1 MESTAISVD
10 IDKIIKKE
18 QDQLRKFGYYIHFV
32 DNEKFTDIHTHGL
45 LMNFGIL
52 DLQLIVPYGTEY
64 SNGPDSLNDF
74 DFIINSFLNICEYAM
89 DRNNDPL
96 CNNDFSNLSLPN
108 KSTKKIKFKV
118 VKDNDFDRMLLRA
131 IIPDSN
137 GKYPWDDDCDELYKL
152 QFSTE
157 DLAYN
162 KRIYQL

>member
-1 MESTAISVD
+1 MVATSVSED
-10 IDKIIKKE
+10 IDKIIEKE
-18 QDQLRKFGYYIHFV
+18 QEQLRKFGYYIHFIN
-32 DNEKFTDIHTHGL
+32 NEKFFDIHTHGL

-64 SNGPDSLNDF
+64 SNGPEFLD
-74 DFIINSFLNICEYAM
+74 DFIIDFFSNMCKYAM

-96 CNNDFSNLSLPN
+96 CDNDFSNLSLPD

-118 VKDNDFDRMLLRA
+118 VKDNDFDRMLLRV
-131 IIPDSN
+131 IFPDSN

>member
-1 MESTAISVD
+1 MVATSVSED
-10 IDKIIKKE
+10 IDKIIEKE
-18 QDQLRKFGYYIHFV
+18 QEQLRKFGYYIHFIN
-32 DNEKFTDIHTHGL
+32 NEKFFDIHTHGL

-64 SNGPDSLNDF
+64 SNGPEFLD
-74 DFIINSFLNICEYAM
+74 DFIIDFFSNMCKYAM

-96 CNNDFSNLSLPN
+96 CDNDFSNLSLPD

-131 IIPDSN
+131 IFPDKN

>member
-1 MESTAISVD
+1 MVATTVSVD
-10 IDKIIKKE
+10 IDKIIEKE
-18 QDQLRKFGYYIHFV
+18 QEQLRNFGYYIHFV
-32 DNEKFTDIHTHGL
+32 NNEKFFDIHTHGL

-64 SNGPDSLNDF
+64 SNGPEFLD
-74 DFIINSFLNICEYAM
+74 DFIIDFFSNMCKYAM

-96 CNNDFSNLSLPN
+96 CDNDFSNLSLPN

-131 IIPDSN
+131 IFPDNN

>member
-1 MESTAISVD
+1 MVATSVSED
-10 IDKIIKKE
+10 IDKIIEKE
-18 QDQLRKFGYYIHFV
+18 QEQLRKFGYYIHFIN
-32 DNEKFTDIHTHGL
+32 NEKFFDIHTHGL

-64 SNGPDSLNDF
+64 SNGPEFLD
-74 DFIINSFLNICEYAM
+74 DFIIDFFSNMCKYAM

-96 CNNDFSNLSLPN
+96 CDNDFSNLSLPD

-131 IIPDSN
+131 IFPDNN

>member
-1 MESTAISVD
+1 MIATSVSED
-10 IDKIIKKE
+10 IDKIIEKE
-18 QDQLRKFGYYIHFV
+18 QEQLRKFGYYIHFIN
-32 DNEKFTDIHTHGL
+32 NEKFFDIHTHGL

-64 SNGPDSLNDF
+64 SNGPEFLD
-74 DFIINSFLNICEYAM
+74 DFIIDFFSNMCKYAM

-96 CNNDFSNLSLPN
+96 CDNDFSNLSLPD

-131 IIPDSN
+131 IFPDNN

>member
-1 MESTAISVD
+1 M
-10 IDKIIKKE
+10 
-18 QDQLRKFGYYIHFV
+18 RNFGYYIHFV
-32 DNEKFTDIHTHGL
+32 NNEKFFDIHTHGL

-64 SNGPDSLNDF
+64 SNGPEFLD
-74 DFIINSFLNICEYAM
+74 DFIIDFFSNMCKYAM

-96 CNNDFSNLSLPN
+96 CDNDFSNLSLPD

-131 IIPDSN
+131 IFPDNN